1 MHFFPFFLKSPCR
14 LTLAFLL
21 LYFFSPHSTII
32 ANDLKRDRLRSTVAN
47 FHRLGVQNAVVCQYN
62 GKEFPKVMSG
72 FDRVLLDAPC
82 SGLGVISRDQSV
94 KIQRTLKDIERV
106 SHLQRELLLAAIDSV
121 NPASATGG
129 IVVYSTCSVSV
140 EENEKVVAYALA
152 KRCVKLVDTGLSHG
166 RPGFTRFQQHRFHP
180 SVSLTRRFYPHVHN
194 MDGFYVAKF
203 QKYDNGAPQS
213 ATAPKSKAELKAE
226 AADAAFEAEEAAEN
240 PKAAKK
246 ALKKAAREMKE
257 AAEAVNAQVKEVGS
271 DEEDE
276 EGSDEN
282 EEEGGGEELE
292 SEESASEEEEE
303 VKEEK
308 PPAKNKKGAR
318 PAPSSAPVASKKQ
331 KKDSSSEAADA
342 AASASGKRKHAKA
355 AAKLA
360 QMKDAMRFTPQAEV
374 KAEGSEEASAKGK
387 KGAWRGAS
395 SSGSS
400 SSPSGEGTRKKK
412 AKSPKALQKAAHKA
426 AKSKMY

>member
-1 MHFFPFFLKSPCR
+1 VFSISL
-14 LTLAFLL
+14 
-21 LYFFSPHSTII
+21 FFSTSTII

-213 ATAPKSKAELKAE
+213 ATAPKSKAEMAAE

-246 ALKKAAREMKE
+246 ALKKAAREAKE
-257 AAEAVNAQVKEVGS
+257 AAEAVNAQVEEMDS
-271 DEEDE
+271 DEENEEDE
-276 EGSDEN
+276 ES
-282 EEEGGGEELE
+282 EEEEEEEEADELE

-303 VKEEK
+303 KVKEEK
-308 PPAKNKKGAR
+308 PRAKGKKGAR
-318 PAPSSAPVASKKQ
+318 PAPAPAPPATKKQ
-331 KKDSSSEAADA
+331 KKESSGAAEDDA
-342 AASASGKRKHAKA
+342 ASTASGKRKHAKA

-374 KAEGSEEASAKGK
+374 QAAGAEDAGVKGK

-395 SSGSS
+395 TTGSS
-400 SSPSGEGTRKKK
+400 PGGEGTRKKK
-412 AKSPKALQKAAHKA
+412 AKSPKAVQKAAHKA